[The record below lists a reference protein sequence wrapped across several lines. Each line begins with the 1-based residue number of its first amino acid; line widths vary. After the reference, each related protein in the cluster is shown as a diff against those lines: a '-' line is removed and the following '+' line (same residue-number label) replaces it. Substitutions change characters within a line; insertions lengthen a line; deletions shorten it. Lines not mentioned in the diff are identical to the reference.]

1 MKNFLVFLALSFLV
15 VGCSTL
21 SDKDRKAVEET
32 IAVIEAVDKVIEK
45 DN

>member
-1 MKNFLVFLALSFLV
+1 MKNFLVIFTIMVLV

-21 SDKDRKAVEET
+21 SDKDRKAVEDA
-32 IAVIEAVDKVIEK
+32 IDVIEAVDTVIDK